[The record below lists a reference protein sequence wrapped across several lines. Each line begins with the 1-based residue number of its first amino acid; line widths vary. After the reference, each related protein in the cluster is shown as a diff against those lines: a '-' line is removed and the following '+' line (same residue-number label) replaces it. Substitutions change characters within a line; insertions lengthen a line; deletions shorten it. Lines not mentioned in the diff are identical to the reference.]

1 MRTIEKGKYIEVL
14 SDEGMVLTFYNDGDD
29 ISAYD
34 GFDVGYVKDAD
45 AVSSIREITIEEHM
59 AYMKAKKS
67 MFQERAQLD
76 SNSAC

>member
-45 AVSSIREITIEEHM
+45 AVSSLREITLEEHM
-59 AYMKAKKS
+59 AYMKAK
-67 MFQERAQLD
+67 E
-76 SNSAC
+76 SASQAESRVEQ